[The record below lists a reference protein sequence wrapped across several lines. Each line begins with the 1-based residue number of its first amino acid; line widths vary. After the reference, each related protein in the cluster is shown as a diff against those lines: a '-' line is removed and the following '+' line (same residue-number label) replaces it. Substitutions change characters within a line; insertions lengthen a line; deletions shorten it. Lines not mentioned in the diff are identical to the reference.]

1 MASTTTTTLTID
13 NNNFD
18 PQHPTYLSDAST
30 TAYSMTVL
38 QLLGKA
44 RLGFEPAD
52 IGTTGT
58 GKVRH
63 VTTLQGAGKFAWFID
78 IDSLKVYTQQE
89 LIPDGF

>member
-1 MASTTTTTLTID
+1 MRDKEKFTEMAYYCNALAKVQEIL
-13 NNNFD
+13 
-18 PQHPTYLSDAST
+18 PPTD
-30 TAYSMTVL
+30 
-38 QLLGKA
+38 QDGP
-44 RLGFEPAD
+44 GEPAD

-89 LIPDGF
+89 LIPHGF